1 MLLAILAALPTP
13 ARGQARSQPPPQPPA
28 RQAPAQPPPGDTT
41 ELVFGR
47 EVFSY
52 PEIPRR
58 DPFRPLVGGE
68 GAGPRFEDL
77 RLLGIIYSQDP
88 GRSVALFAQVAAQGG
103 GAQARPRSYPAR
115 RGDVIGNM
123 RVLEIHPDRVV
134 VQVEEF
140 GLFEQ
145 RVLELKKPAEGAPK

>member
-1 MLLAILAALPTP
+1 MLLAILAALPAP
-13 ARGQARSQPPPQPPA
+13 ARGQAGSQPPQQPPA
-28 RQAPAQPPPGDTT
+28 GQAPARPAPADTT
-41 ELVFGR
+41 ELVFER

-52 PEIPRR
+52 PETPRR
-58 DPFRPLVGGE
+58 DPFRPLVGVE

-88 GRSVALFAQVAAQGG
+88 ERSVALFAEAAAPSG
-103 GAQARPRSYPAR
+103 GAQARPRSYHAR

-145 RVLELKKPAEGAPK
+145 HVLELKKPAEGAPK

>member
-1 MLLAILAALPTP
+1 MLLAILAALPAP
-13 ARGQARSQPPPQPPA
+13 ARGQAGSQPAPQSPGG
-28 RQAPAQPPPGDTT
+28 QAPGQPAPGDTT
-41 ELVFGR
+41 ELVFER

-58 DPFRPLVGGE
+58 DPFRPLVGVA
-68 GAGPRFEDL
+68 GAGPRFEEL
-77 RLLGIIYSQDP
+77 RLLGIIHSADP
-88 GRSVALFAQVAAQGG
+88 QRSVALFAEGAAEGG
-103 GAQARPRSYPAR
+103 GAQARAKSYYAR

-145 RVLELKKPAEGAPK
+145 HVLELKKPAEGAPK